1 MWFEIL
7 KKDLMKQKS
16 VNIILF
22 FFITL
27 STIFLASS
35 VSNICLV
42 LNGINTYMEY
52 ANVSDI
58 MAVLASGIDDED
70 AFEEWLEE
78 SDEITEYAREE
89 MCAIKGD
96 DIMILRESNDQKGNK
111 QENKDIFQTKGV
123 ALYLGHTGGRY
134 AKPLDGGGKEL
145 ALAVGEVAI
154 PPCLMEENRLHTGD
168 LLEINIDNKIF
179 TYKVAA
185 VSMDIMYGREMNGMC
200 RLAFDKKDY
209 EKMTADTD
217 KVKLGIY
224 GINTS
229 DREKTL
235 DGIDG
240 QELVNIMSV
249 VEKEIYPLLYVFEM
263 ILAALLIV
271 VGICLILIS
280 LMILRFSLIFTMEEG
295 YREIGVMKAVGMR
308 DFSIR
313 KLYFIKYFAIVTIGA
328 AIGFFISIPLGN
340 IMMKSVSKN
349 MVLGES
355 AGFPMLNLLC
365 SIAVILFVTEMCV
378 LFTGRLKKVS
388 AIDAIRNGGNGER
401 YQKRRGLNL
410 YKCRHMG
417 TVSFLGLND
426 ILCNK
431 KRYVT
436 LLMTFCISFILI
448 TVPLNTLTTMQ
459 SDEMARKFNLDP
471 DAAVYIERLEAEG
484 DEPYHDTKE
493 LADACRR
500 IEQELAEKGYH
511 AKLSVGALVSIEYQ
525 MEGAKSGV
533 KPLTYYPIGSDGSYM
548 EYSKGV
554 PPRLENEIAF
564 SKKVMERNNL
574 EIGDTVTAKLNG
586 RDNEKTFVITGY
598 YSDYMQLGESARL
611 NPATDMGGVIVGDY
625 WKTMVNMDMENMGIE
640 MTQQELVQK
649 MEKEF
654 PQYKWI
660 TAQDAID
667 ANIGSVKNTM
677 RALQLPMTLMLC
689 VLIMLISLMMMKLF
703 IVREKGQ
710 LAMLKS
716 IGYNDR
722 DIRKWLVMR
731 MVWVVLF
738 SMIFAVPLSMLSN
751 RFVLRSIFA
760 IMGAELR
767 IQVDPLKAYVIYPSI
782 LLIGIIMAT
791 VFATA
796 SVKKIKASDMKIIE

>member
-22 FFITL
+22 LFITL

-35 VSNICLV
+35 ASNIRLV
-42 LNGINTYMEY
+42 MNGINTYMEY

-58 MAVLASGIDDED
+58 MAVLASGIDDEET
-70 AFEEWLEE
+70 FEAWLQE

-96 DIMILRESNDQKGNK
+96 DIMILREVNNK
-111 QENKDIFQTKGV
+111 ENKDSFLTKGV

-134 AKPLDGGGKEL
+134 AKPLDSEGNDLTL
-145 ALAVGEVAI
+145 AAGEVAL
-154 PPCLMEENRLHTGD
+154 PPCLMEENKLHTGD
-168 LLEINIDNKIF
+168 LLEIKIDDKTY

-185 VSMDIMYGREMNGMC
+185 ASMDIMYGREMNGMC
-200 RLAFDKKDY
+200 RLVFDKKDY

-217 KVKLGIY
+217 KVKIGIY

-235 DGIDG
+235 DGING
-240 QELVNIMSV
+240 QELANIMSV

-263 ILAALLIV
+263 IVAALLIV

-280 LMILRFSLIFTMEEG
+280 LMILRFSLVFTMEEG
-295 YREIGVMKAVGMR
+295 YREIGVMKAVGIR

-313 KLYFIKYFAIVTIGA
+313 KLYFIKYFAIVTVGA

-340 IMMKSVSKN
+340 SMMKSVSKN
-349 MVLGES
+349 MVMGDG
-355 AGFPMLNLLC
+355 AGFPALNLLC
-365 SIAVILFVTEMCV
+365 SIAVILFVTGMCI

-401 YQKRRGLNL
+401 YEKRRGLSL
-410 YKCRHMG
+410 YKCRYMG

-431 KRYVT
+431 RRYVT
-436 LLMTFCISFILI
+436 LLLTFCISFILI
-448 TVPLNTLTTMQ
+448 TVPLNTLTTIE
-459 SDEMARKFNLDP
+459 SDEMARKFNMDP
-471 DAAVYIERLEAEG
+471 DAAIYIERLEAEG
-484 DEPYHDTKE
+484 DEPYHNTEE
-493 LADACRR
+493 LANACRR

-511 AKLSVGALVSIEYQ
+511 AKLSVGALISIEYQ
-525 MEGAKSGV
+525 MDGAKRGV
-533 KPLTYYPIGSDGSYM
+533 KPLTYYPVGSDGSYM

-564 SKKVMERNNL
+564 SKKIMEKNKL
-574 EIGDTVTAKLNG
+574 QIGDTVTAKLNG
-586 RDNEKTFVITGY
+586 KEKTFVITGY

-611 NPATDMGGVIVGDY
+611 NPAIDMSGIIVGDY
-625 WKTMVNMDMENMGIE
+625 WKTMVNMDMQSMGID
-640 MTQQELVQK
+640 MTQDELVQK

-667 ANIGSVKNTM
+667 ANVGSVKSTL
-677 RALQLPMTLMLC
+677 RAIQLPMTLMLC
-689 VLIMLISLMMMKLF
+689 VLIMLISLLMMKLF

-716 IGYNDR
+716 IGYHNR
-722 DIRKWLVMR
+722 YIRSWLVMR

-760 IMGAELR
+760 IMGAELQ
-767 IQVDPLKAYVIYPSI
+767 IQVDPLKAYVVYPSM

-791 VFATA
+791 VFATG
-796 SVKKIKASDMKIIE
+796 SVKKIQAADMKIIE